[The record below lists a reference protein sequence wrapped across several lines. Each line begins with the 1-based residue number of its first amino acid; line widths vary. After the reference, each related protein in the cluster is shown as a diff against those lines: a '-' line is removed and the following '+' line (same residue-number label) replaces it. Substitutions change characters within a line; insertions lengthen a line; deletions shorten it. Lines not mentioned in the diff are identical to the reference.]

1 MVTIPRKA
9 GESVVI
15 NDDIILTVLEI
26 WGNDVRFRVQFPRE
40 TTVHRK
46 EVYDAIQRVECLPSF
61 KTGFSG

>member
-15 NDDIILTVLEI
+15 DDDIILTVLEI

-40 TTVHRK
+40 TTVHCK
-46 EVYDAIQRVECLPSF
+46 EVLDPIQRAECVPSF